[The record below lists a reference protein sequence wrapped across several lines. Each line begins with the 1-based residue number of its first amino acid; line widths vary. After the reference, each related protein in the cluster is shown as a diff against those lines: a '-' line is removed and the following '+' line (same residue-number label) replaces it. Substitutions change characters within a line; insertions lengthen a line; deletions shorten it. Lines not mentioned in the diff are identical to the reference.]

1 MRAKCAPS
9 EVKTIIAQALQN
21 GSNLVVSFEDDQV
34 VLDGTVQSLGQRAEA
49 ERLALISSG
58 LSKVLNR
65 LATATPEP
73 AAEDT
78 VYEAGIESF
87 PASDPPAWASR

>member
-9 EVKTIIAQALQN
+9 EVKTIIAQALD
-21 GSNLVVSFEDDQV
+21 SVDLVVSFEDDQV
-34 VLDGTVQSLGQRAEA
+34 VLDGTVKSLGQRAEA

-65 LATATPEP
+65 LATTASEH
-73 AAEDT
+73 AAEDP

>member
-1 MRAKCAPS
+1 MRAKCAPT
-9 EVKTIIAQALQN
+9 EVKSIIAQALD
-21 GSNLVVSFEDDQV
+21 SADLVVSFEDDKV
-34 VLDGTVQSLGQRAEA
+34 ILDGTVQSLGQRAEA
-49 ERLALISSG
+49 ERLALVSSG

-65 LATATPEP
+65 LATTTPEQP
-73 AAEDT
+73 AEDS